1 MKYKPQH
8 VNLSTDPADIVKTMT
23 AEIGAA
29 RYHKRKAY
37 GGTRKYELWKQQLH
51 QQAVSQQKDQLS
63 DMTEWISRAGNRW
76 VMYSSEEYL
85 PDVARS
91 LPCHA
96 AFIYYETYASCG
108 AFFPMFPEGSRKPN
122 GTAIFTSHFFQRL
135 SERAGIPYRSKAMIQ
150 EFISSNFMRSTSS
163 QNKVGGEAYMRF
175 RCGYGIGVV
184 KQLDPFYVIEVRTF
198 LTDEQLS
205 PSQRRRLQLA
215 DTDARIVACLQDN
228 ACEYTLRILKNFA
241 ALFILL
247 AREMEGFDSKQY
259 TGREMMAMVAEQMPP
274 TFFDFL
280 RTDHQPTP
288 ADYEKMIG
296 DVTGTLI
303 RTAESLGY
311 HGWTEE
317 RVTDVITV
325 LVERGEISPDGFFNK
340 SK

>member
-1 MKYKPQH
+1 
-8 VNLSTDPADIVKTMT
+8 
-23 AEIGAA
+23 
-29 RYHKRKAY
+29 
-37 GGTRKYELWKQQLH
+37 
-51 QQAVSQQKDQLS
+51 
-63 DMTEWISRAGNRW
+63 
-76 VMYSSEEYL
+76 
-85 PDVARS
+85 
-91 LPCHA
+91 
-96 AFIYYETYASCG
+96 
-108 AFFPMFPEGSRKPN
+108 
-122 GTAIFTSHFFQRL
+122 
-135 SERAGIPYRSKAMIQ
+135 
-150 EFISSNFMRSTSS
+150 MRSSSS

-241 ALFILL
+241 SLFILL

-317 RVTDVITV
+317 RVTDAITV